1 MDQYGSPNMK
11 ASPPQGARFG
21 AGKHPHEVGSTE
33 TLPKLT
39 AMRNAG
45 SAAK

>member
-1 MDQYGSPNMK
+1 MDQYGSPNLK
-11 ASPPQGARFG
+11 ASPANNARFG
-21 AGKHPHEVGSTE
+21 GKTPHEVGSAE
-33 TLPKLT
+33 TLPKLN